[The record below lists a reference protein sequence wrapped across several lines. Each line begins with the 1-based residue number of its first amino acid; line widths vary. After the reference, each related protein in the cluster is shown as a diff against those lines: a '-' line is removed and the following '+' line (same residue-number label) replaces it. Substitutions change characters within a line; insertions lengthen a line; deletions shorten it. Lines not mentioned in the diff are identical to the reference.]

1 MKYFEKRKYIIR
13 SNKITSKYTEDEM
26 YEIQEYLNSTAISA
40 TALQRYALLEYL
52 NIHRKDAVDPGKTE
66 CITRNIRDNL
76 LYMAHGITFKTQD
89 LLGEKW
95 ECLSKEEKRYI
106 SNFVRKC
113 VLDYPS
119 IFVRLNGS
127 KKYKKL

>member
-1 MKYFEKRKYIIR
+1 M
-13 SNKITSKYTEDEM
+13 SNKITSNYTEDEM

-76 LYMAHGITFKTQD
+76 LYMAHGITFKTKD
-89 LLGEKW
+89 LLGSKW
-95 ECLSKEEKRYI
+95 EFLSKEEKRYI